1 MLQGTVLPR
10 LIGHQ
15 HGFAVAQAVERLHV
29 QCNGVRGLVARG
41 GYMGLHSSVC
51 MGGGSHDGL
60 RECGLLKPP
69 HPTPIGGGDSGR
81 LAYRTLPEGTG
92 EPFGSPP
99 EPPEKGTNDK
109 AADSA
114 KETTAFV
121 VGV

>member
-1 MLQGTVLPR
+1 MRLPD
-10 LIGHQ
+10 LAGHSR
-15 HGFAVAQAVERLHV
+15 AAAQAVECLHV
-29 QCNGVRGLVARG
+29 QCNRVGGVVARSG
-41 GYMGLHSSVC
+41 GHMGLHSGVRRGS
-51 MGGGSHDGL
+51 GSHDGL

-69 HPTPIGGGDSGR
+69 HPAPIGGGDSGR

>member
-1 MLQGTVLPR
+1 M
-10 LIGHQ
+10 
-15 HGFAVAQAVERLHV
+15 RLHS
-29 QCNGVRGLVARG
+29 GVCR
-41 GYMGLHSSVC
+41 
-51 MGGGSHDGL
+51 GGGSHDGL